1 MKRYLAFLLAAIM
14 VISLMA
20 GCNPQ
25 GNKGSVDSSKLENMS
40 DEEILKASEKLF
52 KGRELATTYQTYFST
67 SYSSLNYF
75 STSYATVREIVA
87 NCVDGLV
94 EPNQYGVYVSSLAES
109 SSSLKRCRHSRKAG
123 TQLLRL
129 S

>member
-14 VISLMA
+14 VITMMA
-20 GCNPQ
+20 GCNTQ
-25 GNKGSVDSSKLENMS
+25 GNKGGNTSTNLENMT

-52 KGRELATTYQTYFST
+52 KGREMATTYQTYFST

-94 EPNQYGVYVSSLAES
+94 EPNQYGVYVASLAES
-109 SSSLKRCRHSRKAG
+109 
-123 TQLLRL
+123 
-129 S
+129 